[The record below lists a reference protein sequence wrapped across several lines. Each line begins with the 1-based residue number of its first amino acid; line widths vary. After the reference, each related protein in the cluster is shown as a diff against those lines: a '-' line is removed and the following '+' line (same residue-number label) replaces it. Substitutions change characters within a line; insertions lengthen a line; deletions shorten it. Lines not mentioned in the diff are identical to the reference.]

1 MRPTGA
7 RRCALRRKWNPTST
21 GSPSGKRGRM
31 TEFFTIKHID
41 NSRLVRTMAPN
52 RMRECARLVL
62 LGGLIALC
70 AFLYA
75 WQHFQAIQLRYQL
88 ESLRGERSQAA
99 ELNQELKFEV
109 AARLARPR
117 A

>member
-1 MRPTGA
+1 
-7 RRCALRRKWNPTST
+7 
-21 GSPSGKRGRM
+21 M

-41 NSRLVRTMAPN
+41 NSRLVRPMAPN

-62 LGGLIALC
+62 LGGSIALC

-99 ELNQELKFEV
+99 ELNQELKLEV
-109 AARLARPR
+109 AGHVLAPRRAIIPQRRHRLFT
-117 A
+117 